1 MSSRRGTARFTA
13 LLGSRSAR
21 DQRLLAIGLGV
32 VTLAAVLWLVALLR
46 APGDSGSLDARANAV
61 GETVRCA
68 ACPQPISVNDE
79 QNSVAQDERQL
90 IRQLLQQGL
99 SEEQVRQALV
109 ARYGPS
115 ILLAPP
121 QQGFDWLIWLVPP
134 VAIAACAAAVFLAA
148 RRWASGSHTPEFFGA
163 NAIGPPAPSDRAVAQ
178 ASGAAT
184 TATPTAANPD
194 LRRYEAMLDR
204 ELAGWD

>member
-1 MSSRRGTARFTA
+1 MSARRGTARFTA

-32 VTLAAVLWLVALLR
+32 VALAAVLWLAALLR

-79 QNSVAQDERQL
+79 QNSVAQDERTL

-99 SEEQVRQALV
+99 TEEQVRQALV

-148 RRWASGSHTPEFFGA
+148 RRWAGGSRGPEPFGGA
-163 NAIGPPAPSDRAVAQ
+163 AMSPPAPGDRA
-178 ASGAAT
+178 GAAA
-184 TATPTAANPD
+184 TATPRAANPD
-194 LRRYEAMLDR
+194 LRRYEELLDR

>member
-1 MSSRRGTARFTA
+1 MSARRGTARVTA
-13 LLGSRSAR
+13 LLRSRLTGG
-21 DQRLLAIGLGV
+21 QRVLAIGLGAV
-32 VTLAAVLWLVALLR
+32 ALMAVLWLVALLR
-46 APGDSGSLDARANAV
+46 VPADSGSLDARASAV

-79 QNSVAQDERQL
+79 QNSVAQDERKL

-99 SEEQVRQALV
+99 TAEQVRQALV

-148 RRWASGSHTPEFFGA
+148 RRWAGGSHAPEFFGA
-163 NAIGPPAPSDRAVAQ
+163 NAIGPPAPSDRA
-178 ASGAAT
+178 GAPAT
-184 TATPTAANPD
+184 VTPTAANPD